1 LIPSLAVDA
10 RVRDEDLDDHRAYPV
25 LEAGLI
31 DTLRRSGVEKP
42 AARGDTL
49 VAAGTASCDFVV
61 LLEGVVDV
69 VHRRVGPD
77 DTIVASIGPGQFGG
91 SVALVTGE
99 PVQVS
104 ARASATSR
112 LRSIPPLSSERS
124 SSRSRR
130 SASFGRPG
138 RTAPSLVQR
147 PCRRDALGGQ
157 WHRNAVPE
165 NVHRTTSLLFG
176 DRVAHD
182 LRAARRTWHIAG
194 VGADP

>member
-112 LRSIPPLSSERS
+112 LRSIPPPSSERS

-130 SASFGRPG
+130 S
-138 RTAPSLVQR
+138 VQR